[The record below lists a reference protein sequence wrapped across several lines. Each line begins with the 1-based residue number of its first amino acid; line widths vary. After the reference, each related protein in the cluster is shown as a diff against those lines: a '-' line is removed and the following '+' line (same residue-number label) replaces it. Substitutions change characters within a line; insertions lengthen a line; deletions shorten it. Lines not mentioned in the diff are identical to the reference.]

1 MSHKLLLFSG
11 LYKYPYGYRIPSRY
25 VAPVAPVVKAVKPVP
40 VPAPVV
46 RSVPLPYR
54 YVAPVAPVVK
64 AVKYVPGPAPV
75 LKKVPLPYRNDV
87 PVIPVVKT
95 AVKAVPAPAPAP
107 VPAPAPA
114 PIVKTEPVT
123 YTHLGALPI
132 HHTTILRETTV
143 L

>member
-1 MSHKLLLFSG
+1 MLFDILAARWILG
-11 LYKYPYGYRIPSRY
+11 GYYNAYHRPYRY
-25 VAPVAPVVKAVKPVP
+25 VAPVVKAAKP
-40 VPAPVV
+40 VPAPLV
-46 RSVPLPYR
+46 RSVPLPYQ

-95 AVKAVPAPAPAP
+95 AVKPVPAP
-107 VPAPAPA
+107 VPAPV
-114 PIVKTEPVT
+114 VKTEPVT